1 MSSVAARV
9 LESIRIN
16 LDPVAFVRER
26 MGVEPEGWQ
35 ADILRDSERRIC
47 ITCSRQI
54 GKSFTVSLKASQHCA
69 TTPNGLALIFSDT
82 QQQSINLMR
91 KAKQHIQHAG
101 LPIKKELRTE
111 IEFLNGARMVALP
124 GDPKTSRSW
133 SDVTMLIVDEAAFA
147 EDELYY
153 AVEPMVLQTNGQII
167 LLSSAYET
175 TGFFYKIATGD
186 DPYWSRYRVTVWES
200 ERVPREWIERKQLLT
215 PDYQFR
221 REYLAE
227 FVDPEGATFTAE
239 QIRDMFDNDVKP
251 LGEED
256 EHTIMNPEVEA
267 L

>member
-1 MSSVAARV
+1 MFSVAERV
-9 LESIRIN
+9 LDSIRIN
-16 LDPVAFVRER
+16 MDPVAFVTER
-26 MGVEPEGWQ
+26 MMIDPEGWQ
-35 ADILRDSERRIC
+35 ARILRDQSRRIC

-54 GKSFTVSLKASQHCA
+54 GKSFTVSLKASHHCS

-91 KAKQHIQHAG
+91 KAKQHIQNAG
-101 LPIKKELRTE
+101 LAVKRELAKE
-111 IEFLNGARMVALP
+111 IEFANGARMVALP

-175 TGFFYKIATGD
+175 QGFFYKIATGTD
-186 DPYWSRYRVTVWES
+186 EHWSRYKVSVWES
-200 ERVPREWIERKQLLT
+200 ERVPREWIELKKQLT
-215 PDYQFR
+215 PEYQFR

-227 FVDPEGATFTAE
+227 FVDPEGATFTAD
-239 QIRDMFDNDVKP
+239 QIRDMFANDVAP

-256 EHTIMNPEVEA
+256 EHTIMNEEVEV

>member
-26 MGVEPEGWQ
+26 MGIIPEGWQ
-35 ADILRDSERRIC
+35 EDILRDTARRIC

-54 GKSFTVSLKASQHCA
+54 GKSFTVSLKASHHCT
-69 TTPNGLALIFSDT
+69 TTPDGLALIFSDT

-91 KAKQHIQHAG
+91 KAKHQIQAAG
-101 LPIKKELRTE
+101 LAVKRELAKE
-111 IEFLNGARMVALP
+111 IEFANGARMVALP

-175 TGFFYKIATGD
+175 LGFFYKIATAD
-186 DPYWSRYRVTVWES
+186 DPYWSRYHVDVYQS
-200 ERVPREWIERKQLLT
+200 ERVPREWIEAKRETT

-221 REYLAE
+221 REYMAE
-227 FVDPEGATFTAE
+227 FVDPEGATFTAD

-251 LGEED
+251 LGEEE
-256 EHTIMNPEVEA
+256 EHTILNPEVKA